1 MNANRIVQNLMV
13 PDPVRPGQSVA
24 LQCSALSESDN
35 KTCSGDHR
43 VYWFK
48 AGRDSAHMIYA
59 HGNDECEQSS
69 GNEKSCI
76 YHLPMNSI
84 TSHAET
90 YYCAVATCWKIW
102 FGKGTKVDI
111 EGTVV

>member
-1 MNANRIVQNLMV
+1 MKANWIVQKLTV
-13 PDPVRPGQSVA
+13 SDPVHPGQSVA
-24 LQCSALSESDN
+24 LQSSALSESHD
-35 KTCSGDHR
+35 KTCSGDHS

-48 AGRDSAHMIYA
+48 AKRDSDHMIYA

-90 YYCAVATCWKIW
+90 YYCAVVNHKYGLEKAPK
-102 FGKGTKVDI
+102 
-111 EGTVV
+111 